1 MIHRERPKILINP
14 YLSDQS
20 ELNTAIHNSLDTKDK
35 SEKDVA
41 SFTNAISRFLYN
53 ECHWRKHSSKNQLKS
68 QKEMNDSTKIEIAKA
83 ALKEIGNLTVEG
95 CEDNNSEIARKY
107 ELNKLG

>member
-1 MIHRERPKILINP
+1 MNVIGESTLWK
-14 YLSDQS
+14 
-20 ELNTAIHNSLDTKDK
+20 NSQK
-35 SEKDVA
+35 A
-41 SFTNAISRFLYN
+41 
-53 ECHWRKHSSKNQLKS
+53 

-107 ELNKLG
+107 QELNKLAKVTYELLNEWKYV